1 MTVCIDFECRSELD
15 VRDVGAYKYS
25 RHPSTEVLCMAYK
38 IDAEPVKLWVPGFT
52 RFENQLPFAIR
63 VHLAPGV
70 AGRLEAHNANFEINI
85 WNHICV
91 PDFGWPQYDAPR
103 WRCSAVKA
111 AMYSL
116 PRKLETVAA
125 VLGLASQK
133 DMAGHR
139 VMLQLTKARNPSKN
153 NPDRYFSDDKRFKKL
168 YKYCKIDVETE
179 YALSQYLRPLNED
192 EWFYWFMDQK
202 INRRGIYVDLKGIRA
217 AIRLNKKL
225 EIQAGKRLKKLTGGF
240 VQRATEV
247 PKIKVWSKKNGFV
260 IKSLAK
266 DKLPGLLKNKKIPKK
281 IRKVIKL
288 RDQNNKSSNSKLQ
301 KMVDCVNEDGRIR
314 DYLLFY
320 GAHTGRWTGTLVQT
334 TNLPKGSL
342 KYPQVVEAIRA
353 IKRGDTKTISKLG
366 NPLDV
371 ISSCI
376 RGFFCAPEGREFV
389 CGDYSSIEAALV
401 LWVAG
406 EKEAVEQIKK
416 GRDIYKELASEI
428 HSKLVEEVNDEER
441 DHGKRGV
448 LGGGYGMGWRKLQS
462 DALEKYGVV
471 LSDQICKAIIA
482 AYRSKYS
489 KVPEVWK
496 AFEKA
501 AIDCVFH
508 KKTTRVQG
516 IDLDIRF
523 KRKGRFLLMRLP
535 SGRILSYYKP
545 RLTYGKFDKLQ
556 LTYMGVHSQSKQF
569 VKKYVWGGVV
579 FQNAIQ
585 SMARDAMVYGMQQVE
600 NTATYDVLLNVYDE
614 VLSECDK
621 GAGDAA
627 EYAGLLTRVEP
638 WAEGAPIIIKPE
650 DVWIGKRYR
659 KG

>member
-1 MTVCIDFECRSELD
+1 MTVYLDFETRSELD
-15 VRDVGAYKYS
+15 VTEVGAYKYS

-38 IDAEPVKLWVPGFT
+38 IDDKPVDLWIPGFS
-52 RFENQLPFAIR
+52 RSENQLPFAIQA
-63 VHLAPGV
+63 HLAPGMK
-70 AGRLEAHNANFEINI
+70 GKLEAHNANFEINI
-85 WNHICV
+85 WNHVCV
-91 PDFGWPQYDAPR
+91 PDFGWPSYDVAR

-116 PRKLETVAA
+116 PRKLEKVAS

-133 DMAGHR
+133 DMNGHR
-139 VMLQLTKARNPSKN
+139 VMLQLTKERNPSKN

-168 YKYCKIDVETE
+168 YYYCRKDVDTE
-179 YALSQYLRPLNED
+179 YALSQFLKPINEN

-202 INRRGIYVDLKGIRA
+202 INNRGIYVDLKGIKA
-217 AIRLNKKL
+217 AIRLNEKIEL
-225 EIQAGKRLKKLTGGF
+225 QAGNQLKKLTGGF
-240 VQRATEV
+240 VQKATEV
-247 PKIKVWSKKNGFV
+247 PKMKVWAKKQGV
-260 IKSLAK
+260 TLKSLSK
-266 DKLPGLLKNKKIPKK
+266 DKLPALIKNKSIPKK
-281 IRKVIKL
+281 VRRIIKIR
-288 RDQNNKSSNSKLQ
+288 DENNKSSISKLN
-301 KMVDCVNEDGRIR
+301 KMIDCVNEDGRIR

-334 TNLPKGSL
+334 TNLPQGSL
-342 KYPQVVEAIRA
+342 KYAEVVQA
-353 IKRGDTKTISKLG
+353 IKAIKKGDLETIKRLG
-366 NPLDV
+366 KPLDV

-376 RGFFCAPEGREFV
+376 RGFFCAPKGKELI

-406 EKEAVEQIKK
+406 EKRAVDQIKN
-416 GRDIYKELASEI
+416 GRDIYKELAAEI
-428 HSKLVEEVNDEER
+428 HSKPVKEINDKER
-441 DHGKRGV
+441 GNGKRGI
-448 LGGGYGMGWRKLQS
+448 LGGGYGMGWRKLKA

-471 LSDQICKAIIA
+471 LSDEICQAIIA

-508 KKTTRVQG
+508 KKNTRVEG

-523 KRKGRFLLMRLP
+523 KCKGRFLLMRLP

-556 LTYMGVHSQSKQF
+556 LTYMGLHSQSKQF
-569 VKKYVWGGVV
+569 VKKYVWGGVI
-579 FQNAIQ
+579 FQNSIQ
-585 SMARDAMVYGMQQVE
+585 SMARDAMVYGMQNVE
-600 NTATYDVLLNVYDE
+600 NTKTYDVLLNVYDE
-614 VLSECDK
+614 VLSECNK
-621 GAGDAA
+621 GAGDRA

-638 WAEGAPIIIKPE
+638 WAEGAPIIMKPK
-650 DVWIGKRYR
+650 DIWIGKRYR
-659 KG
+659 KV